1 MDKDNSRFL
10 HVFGNE
16 YVEIVTNLNIT
27 TSINVSEEGHVQPV
41 EMPLTVSG
49 FVLDVDDTFVYLSKG
64 GEEIDQGVPLNSI
77 KHVAIIDVNKGQ
89 DDLLDESDFPND
101 EGSYH

>member
-1 MDKDNSRFL
+1 MEDSSQFL
-10 HVFGNE
+10 NVFGDE

-49 FVLDVDDTFVYLSKG
+49 FVKDVDNMFVYLSKDG
-64 GEEIDQGVPLNSI
+64 VEVDQGVPLNSI
-77 KHVAIIDVNKGQ
+77 KHVAIIDVNKGS